1 MITKKLTACLLSAVL
16 AVAALPRAWAG
27 LAPAH
32 EAAAVS
38 GASAVDAAALE
49 RRMVQDKLVRL
60 GVAPEE
66 ARAQLAQLS
75 DRDVHALATNPEAL
89 RPGGAWELAL
99 AIAGGVLLFV
109 LLINLIHAATPD
121 HDHD

>member
-1 MITKKLTACLLSAVL
+1 MITTKKLTACLLSAAL

-32 EAAAVS
+32 EASV
-38 GASAVDAAALE
+38 GALSAVDAAALE
-49 RRMVQDKLVRL
+49 RRVVEDKLVRL

-75 DRDVHALATNPEAL
+75 DRDVHVLATNPEAL

-109 LLINLIHAATPD
+109 LLINLIHAATPH
-121 HDHD
+121 HD